1 MVNSDGYIML
11 DFKDVDFR
19 QTNQHIDGLFER
31 LRSVIG
37 TNKFVLVINA
47 NGKSP
52 MPSAVSI
59 TNGQYVIEAYI
70 YTFSVNSSDILHITK
85 HSNVD
90 DIIDD
95 DHVST
100 STTYSSSKILNVLN
114 RNLTPLQF
122 IEHTAHMNVGQI
134 AQSWVEPDITADMW
148 VLPFTSEYGLS
159 PKTVS
164 CIDGMCSMTFKE
176 PLDHAIDV
184 GVRLYKPL
192 TNGG

>member
-47 NGKSP
+47 NGKTP

-90 DIIDD
+90 DLIDD
-95 DHVST
+95 DGSGLVIM
-100 STTYSSSKILNVLN
+100 KVNNV
-114 RNLTPLQF
+114 
-122 IEHTAHMNVGQI
+122 E
-134 AQSWVEPDITADMW
+134 E
-148 VLPFTSEYGLS
+148 
-159 PKTVS
+159 K
-164 CIDGMCSMTFKE
+164 
-176 PLDHAIDV
+176 
-184 GVRLYKPL
+184 
-192 TNGG
+192 